1 MGYSWCLSLIRV
13 AHDLFLFKRSGLGLT
28 LQEQASRLTKDEK
41 RVIKKRIKEFEKTHD
56 ALRSEDPGYA
66 KQRLSEWADKLS
78 ATADAAGWQFG
89 PLVAYACTDIPPV
102 ARGAL
107 ENDFAP
113 GLRVHFHRNLRDSE
127 TLFRIFTVEIISEF
141 REVISWWRNLDP
153 DREAKL
159 VEQVARTTEHC
170 RRTRQVRPRRPARST
185 WRCSDYVW

>member
-1 MGYSWCLSLIRV
+1 M
-13 AHDLFLFKRSGLGLT
+13 AQDLFLFKGNGLGLT

-78 ATADAAGWQFG
+78 ATADASGWQFG

-127 TLFRIFTVEIISEF
+127 ALFRISTVEILSEF

-153 DREAKL
+153 EAKL
-159 VEQVARTTEHC
+159 VEQVARTAEC
-170 RRTRQVRPRRPARST
+170 RRRTRQVRPRRPARSNG
-185 WRCSDYVW
+185 RCSNYVW